1 MDPQGKG
8 DCGLKLF
15 SHGENSDLREH
26 LAEVMTAAETPE
38 ERIIC
43 ACHDL
48 GKATKAWQA
57 YITGKLPESPHHH
70 AAAGG
75 VFAALLLLERGGDE
89 SAYWALVALHAG
101 AAHHTMLQQLG
112 PMQLNDLPA
121 VAGDA
126 QAKAFALD
134 RESGIASLLPE
145 LPASV
150 LEAAWR
156 RLERIA
162 PAGAGEARGELNR
175 ECRTLPP
182 ERRLRAYLHSRSLL
196 GRLCLQ
202 DHRSAAR
209 QSGKEVEVSSWRN
222 AFPDREFRPRPQRE
236 FSGHS
241 GIAELRT
248 RLRDSFLEA
257 VKEDG
262 IFYFIDAPTGLG
274 KTEAMLRG
282 AENLLARG
290 NFRRIVFAV
299 PQVSVAD
306 QVFED
311 YFSRCD
317 ARIWN
322 YRRRESHTAS
332 GEAAETRRGNGA
344 DAEALEIEEHPFSS
358 SYNVTTFNQVLLAMC
373 HPARNRCIRGLGL
386 HDAVVILDEF
396 HKLPQVILPFFFR
409 AAREYAAENHCRFIL
424 GSATPLEPFPFW
436 DLQDSR
442 RIPAAVTAPVYSA
455 PEIDNRRLYRS
466 LGALTVDE
474 LGEKIEAFHAVDDRN
489 LLVVVNLVGRGSWPL
504 RRFFDR
510 KFQPWRQLEELRA
523 PGSGR
528 IIVWLDG
535 LVPPGL
541 RRELVLACR
550 EAMKLRPV
558 TLIST
563 QMVEVG
569 VDLDFDAALI
579 DYQGIAATIQR
590 GGRVGR
596 NGRPEPCEVNVFT
609 LIDDTGKTSRER
621 LLDVQ
626 AKYDSRLKVTPFDQ
640 IYSKET
646 HFLSLEERFFRNWK
660 AETTLRDSD
669 LTAQLSDIQ
678 RKIFSRLTVT
688 GLLEK
693 WLFLSEFQPQAL
705 GCTFEKAQWVAE
717 LFDSES
723 GSELILVESQEILD
737 RLSLLNRRI
746 QSNESTPEER
756 REFLALQSDRK
767 IAPSSAILPEL
778 GLGEPVGLISYPD
791 ELPVYLVDAMIL

>member
-1 MDPQGKG
+1 M
-8 DCGLKLF
+8 KLF

-48 GKATKAWQA
+48 GKATKAWQT

-89 SAYWALVALHAG
+89 PAYWALVALHAG

-112 PMQLNDLPA
+112 TMQLNDLPA

-156 RLERIA
+156 RLEGIA

-175 ECRTLPP
+175 ACRTLSP

-209 QSGKEVEVSSWRN
+209 QSGKAVEVSSWRN

-241 GIAELRT
+241 RIAELRT
-248 RLRDSFLEA
+248 RLRNSFLEA
-257 VKEDG
+257 VEEDG
-262 IFYFIDAPTGLG
+262 VFYFIDAPTGLG

-282 AENLLARG
+282 AEKLLARG
-290 NFRRIVFAV
+290 KFRRIVFAV

-311 YFSRCD
+311 YFSMCD
-317 ARIWN
+317 AQIWN

-409 AAREYAAENHCRFIL
+409 IAREYAAANHCRFIL

-442 RIPAAVTAPVYSA
+442 RIDAAVTGPIYTAQ
-455 PEIDNRRLYRS
+455 EINNRRLYRS
-466 LGALTVDE
+466 LGPLTVTE
-474 LGEKIEAFHAVDDRN
+474 LGERIEAFQATSDRN

-510 KFQPWRQLEELRA
+510 EFQPWRQLEELRA
-523 PGSGR
+523 PGRER

-550 EAMKLRPV
+550 EAMKQRPV

-596 NGRPEPCEVNVFT
+596 NGRSEPCEVHVFT
-609 LIDDTGKTSRER
+609 LIDDTGKSSRER

-626 AKYDSRLKVTPFDQ
+626 AKYDSRLKVSPFDQ
-640 IYSKET
+640 IYSRET
-646 HFLSLEERFFRNWK
+646 HFLSLEEKFFRNWN

-669 LTAQLSDIQ
+669 LTTQLSDIQ
-678 RKIFSRLTVT
+678 NKIFSRLSVT

-693 WLFLSEFQPQAL
+693 WMFLSEFQPQTL

-746 QSNESTPEER
+746 QSNESSPEER

-778 GLGEPVGLISYPD
+778 GLGEPVGLVSYPD
-791 ELPVYLVDAMIL
+791 ELPVYLLKAMIL

>member
-1 MDPQGKG
+1 MN
-8 DCGLKLF
+8 LF

-396 HKLPQVILPFFFR
+396 H
-409 AAREYAAENHCRFIL
+409 
-424 GSATPLEPFPFW
+424 
-436 DLQDSR
+436 
-442 RIPAAVTAPVYSA
+442 
-455 PEIDNRRLYRS
+455 
-466 LGALTVDE
+466 
-474 LGEKIEAFHAVDDRN
+474 
-489 LLVVVNLVGRGSWPL
+489 LL
-504 RRFFDR
+504 
-510 KFQPWRQLEELRA
+510 
-523 PGSGR
+523 
-528 IIVWLDG
+528 IIV
-535 LVPPGL
+535 
-541 RRELVLACR
+541 
-550 EAMKLRPV
+550 K
-558 TLIST
+558 
-563 QMVEVG
+563 Q
-569 VDLDFDAALI
+569 
-579 DYQGIAATIQR
+579 
-590 GGRVGR
+590 
-596 NGRPEPCEVNVFT
+596 
-609 LIDDTGKTSRER
+609 
-621 LLDVQ
+621 
-626 AKYDSRLKVTPFDQ
+626 
-640 IYSKET
+640 
-646 HFLSLEERFFRNWK
+646 
-660 AETTLRDSD
+660 
-669 LTAQLSDIQ
+669 
-678 RKIFSRLTVT
+678 
-688 GLLEK
+688 
-693 WLFLSEFQPQAL
+693 
-705 GCTFEKAQWVAE
+705 
-717 LFDSES
+717 
-723 GSELILVESQEILD
+723 
-737 RLSLLNRRI
+737 
-746 QSNESTPEER
+746 
-756 REFLALQSDRK
+756 
-767 IAPSSAILPEL
+767 
-778 GLGEPVGLISYPD
+778 
-791 ELPVYLVDAMIL
+791 